1 MRAKKLAEAEADAEY
16 GLGLVVRVMQDSQQ
30 HMDLRVSCAK
40 EVMDRVWGKPMQRQQ
55 VSGMD
60 GGPIVIRVEYDDADS
75 SLTASAS

>member
-1 MRAKKLAEAEADAEY
+1 VRAKKLAEAEADAEY
-16 GLGLVVRVMQDSQQ
+16 GLGLVVRVMQDSGQ

-75 SLTASAS
+75 TPTASTS